1 MNFLPIPAL
10 DGGRAVFLIYEAI
23 THKKPNKKFETLL
36 NNIVFIL
43 LLILFVFV
51 TYNDILRLLKSSI
64 KGAVKNKFH

>member
-23 THKKPNKKFETLL
+23 THKKAKIKKFETLL

-51 TYNDILRLLKSSI
+51 TYNDILRLFK
-64 KGAVKNKFH
+64 K